1 MKFTRRDVTRLLA
14 LPVIFHATKTAI
26 VPAHASLSKDP
37 AFREAV
43 QAAMLEY
50 IDAAK
55 IKGHSLIFDPVKG
68 DFVKARFKKL
78 HNNLSLVADSF
89 YVSCADYETEAGDV
103 LDVDFMV
110 AEQDGY
116 YAVFQSVIHMR
127 DGQLRNQH
135 MEDAKIIFA
144 NTGGCCAAKCG
155 AGCGAK
161 CGAGCGAKCGAKCGA
176 AS

>member
-1 MKFTRRDVTRLLA
+1 MKFTGRDVTRLLA

-26 VPAHASLSKDP
+26 APAYASLTKDP

-78 HNNLSLVADSF
+78 HKHPGILFGVILNTLCSHLDFRICNFDANRVVAS
-89 YVSCADYETEAGDV
+89 
-103 LDVDFMV
+103 
-110 AEQDGY
+110 
-116 YAVFQSVIHMR
+116 
-127 DGQLRNQH
+127 
-135 MEDAKIIFA
+135 
-144 NTGGCCAAKCG
+144 
-155 AGCGAK
+155 
-161 CGAGCGAKCGAKCGA
+161 
-176 AS
+176 

>member
-26 VPAHASLSKDP
+26 APARASLNKDP

-78 HNNLSLVADSF
+78 HKNLSLVADSF
-89 YVSCADYETEAGDV
+89 YVSCADYETEEGD
-103 LDVDFMV
+103 
-110 AEQDGY
+110 
-116 YAVFQSVIHMR
+116 MR

-144 NTGGCCAAKCG
+144 NTGGCCAAKFG
-155 AGCGAK
+155 AGCGAGCAPS
-161 CGAGCGAKCGAKCGA
+161 CGTKCGA